1 MAEITLLPLIQEAVK
16 TAMRNRDKEIVT
28 TLRMAISELKKEEID
43 NKVTLDDTFVISIL
57 QRMIKQR
64 KDAASQFQEA
74 NRHELAE
81 KERNEI
87 AMLSEFLPEQLSN
100 DDLLQI
106 VKEEI
111 ITSEASSM
119 KDIGK
124 VMGSLKPKLLGKA
137 DMSTVSKLVKEQL
150 SNNN

>member
-43 NKVTLDDTFVISIL
+43 NKVTLDDAFVISIL

-74 NRHELAE
+74 NRPELAE
-81 KERNEI
+81 KEKNEI
-87 AMLSEFLPEQLSN
+87 TMLSEFLPEQLSN
-100 DDLLQI
+100 DDLLKI
-106 VKEEI
+106 VKAEI
-111 ITSEASSM
+111 ISSEASSM

-137 DMSTVSKLVKEQL
+137 DMSTVSRLVKEQL
-150 SNNN
+150 SQ

>member
-16 TAMRNRDKEIVT
+16 TAMRNHDKEIVT

-43 NKVTLDDTFVISIL
+43 NKVTLDDSFVISIL

-74 NRHELAE
+74 NRPELAKKE
-81 KERNEI
+81 KNEI
-87 AMLSEFLPEQLSN
+87 LMLSEFLPEQMSEE
-100 DDLLQI
+100 DLMQI

-111 ITSEASSM
+111 ISSDASSM
-119 KDIGK
+119 QDIGK
-124 VMGSLKPKLLGKA
+124 IMGSLKPKLLGKA

-150 SNNN
+150 SQ

>member
-16 TAMRNRDKEIVT
+16 AAMRNRDKEIVT

-87 AMLSEFLPEQLSN
+87 VMLSEFLPEQLSN

-106 VKEEI
+106 VKGEI
-111 ITSEASSM
+111 ISSEASSM

-137 DMSTVSKLVKEQL
+137 DMSTVSRLVKEQL
-150 SNNN
+150 SQ

>member
-16 TAMRNRDKEIVT
+16 TAMKNRDKEIVT

-74 NRHELAE
+74 NRPELAE

-87 AMLSEFLPEQLSN
+87 TMLSEFLPEQLSN

-106 VKEEI
+106 VKAEI
-111 ITSEASSM
+111 ISSEASSM

-137 DMSTVSKLVKEQL
+137 DMSTVSRLVKEQL
-150 SNNN
+150 SQ

>member
-16 TAMRNRDKEIVT
+16 AAMRNRDKEIVT

-74 NRHELAE
+74 NRPELAE

-87 AMLSEFLPEQLSN
+87 TMLSEFLPEQLSN

-106 VKEEI
+106 VKAEI
-111 ITSEASSM
+111 ISSEASSM

-137 DMSTVSKLVKEQL
+137 DMSTVSRLVKEQL
-150 SNNN
+150 SQ

>member
-100 DDLLQI
+100 DNLLQI

-137 DMSTVSKLVKEQL
+137 DMSTVSRLVKEQL
-150 SNNN
+150 SQ

>member
-43 NKVTLDDTFVISIL
+43 NKVTLDDAFVISIL

-87 AMLSEFLPEQLSN
+87 TMLSEFLPEQLSN

-106 VKEEI
+106 VKTEI
-111 ITSEASSM
+111 ISSEANSM

-124 VMGSLKPKLLGKA
+124 IMGSLKPKLLGKA
-137 DMSTVSKLVKEQL
+137 DMSTVSRLVKEQL
-150 SNNN
+150 SQ

>member
-16 TAMRNRDKEIVT
+16 AAMRNRDKEIVT

-81 KERNEI
+81 KEKNEI
-87 AMLSEFLPEQLSN
+87 TMLSEFLPEQLSN

-106 VKEEI
+106 VKAEI
-111 ITSEASSM
+111 ISSEASSM

-137 DMSTVSKLVKEQL
+137 DMSTVSRLVKEQL
-150 SNNN
+150 SQ

>member
-43 NKVTLDDTFVISIL
+43 NKLTLDDAFVISIL

-74 NRHELAE
+74 NRPELAE

-87 AMLSEFLPEQLSN
+87 TMLSEFLPEQLSN

-106 VKEEI
+106 VKAEI
-111 ITSEASSM
+111 ISSEASSM

-137 DMSTVSKLVKEQL
+137 DMSTVSRLVKEQL
-150 SNNN
+150 S

>member
-16 TAMRNRDKEIVT
+16 TAMRNRNKEIVT

-43 NKVTLDDTFVISIL
+43 KKVTLDDVFVISIL

-74 NRHELAE
+74 KRPELAE

-87 AMLSEFLPEQLSN
+87 TMLSEFLPEQMSEE
-100 DDLLQI
+100 DLLQI

-111 ITSEASSM
+111 ISSNASSM
-119 KDIGK
+119 QDIGK
-124 VMGSLKPKLLGKA
+124 IMGSLKIKLLGKA

-150 SNNN
+150 S

>member
-16 TAMRNRDKEIVT
+16 AAMRNRDKEIVT

-43 NKVTLDDTFVISIL
+43 NKVTLDDAFVISIL

-74 NRHELAE
+74 NRPELAE

-87 AMLSEFLPEQLSN
+87 IMLSEFLPEQLSN

-106 VKEEI
+106 VKAEI
-111 ITSEASSM
+111 ISSEASSM

-137 DMSTVSKLVKEQL
+137 DMSTVSRLVKEQL
-150 SNNN
+150 SQ

>member
-87 AMLSEFLPEQLSN
+87 VMLSEFLPEQMSN

-106 VKEEI
+106 VKAEI
-111 ITSEASSM
+111 ISSEAGSM

-124 VMGSLKPKLLGKA
+124 VMVSLKPKLLGKA
-137 DMSTVSKLVKEQL
+137 DMSTVSRLVKEQL
-150 SNNN
+150 SQ

>member
-43 NKVTLDDTFVISIL
+43 NKVTLDDSFVISIL

-74 NRHELAE
+74 NRPELAE
-81 KERNEI
+81 KEKNEI
-87 AMLSEFLPEQLSN
+87 LMLSEFLPEQMSEE
-100 DDLLQI
+100 DLLQI

-111 ITSEASSM
+111 LSSGASSM
-119 KDIGK
+119 QDIGK
-124 VMGSLKPKLLGKA
+124 IMGSLKAKLLGKA

-150 SNNN
+150 SQ

>member
-43 NKVTLDDTFVISIL
+43 NKVALEDTFVISIL

-74 NRHELAE
+74 NRPELAE

-87 AMLSEFLPEQLSN
+87 TMLSEFLPEQLSN
-100 DDLLQI
+100 DDLLPI
-106 VKEEI
+106 VKAEI
-111 ITSEASSM
+111 ISSEASSM

-137 DMSTVSKLVKEQL
+137 DMSTVSRLVKEQL
-150 SNNN
+150 SQ

>member
-16 TAMRNRDKEIVT
+16 AAMRNRDKEIVT

-74 NRHELAE
+74 NRPELAE

-137 DMSTVSKLVKEQL
+137 DMSTVSRLVKEQL
-150 SNNN
+150 SQ

>member
-43 NKVTLDDTFVISIL
+43 NKITLDDTFVVSIL

-74 NRHELAE
+74 NRPELAE
-81 KERNEI
+81 KEKNEI
-87 AMLSEFLPEQLSN
+87 SMLSEFLPEQLSN
-100 DDLLQI
+100 DDLLRMVKAEI
-106 VKEEI
+106 V
-111 ITSEASSM
+111 SFEASSM

-137 DMSTVSKLVKEQL
+137 DMSTVSRIVKEQL
-150 SNNN
+150 SQ

>member
-16 TAMRNRDKEIVT
+16 TAMKNRDKEIVT

-87 AMLSEFLPEQLSN
+87 VMLSEFLPEQLSN
-100 DDLLQI
+100 DELLQI
-106 VKEEI
+106 VKAEI
-111 ITSEASSM
+111 ISSEAGSM

-124 VMGSLKPKLLGKA
+124 VMGS
-137 DMSTVSKLVKEQL
+137 
-150 SNNN
+150 

>member
-74 NRHELAE
+74 NRPELAE
-81 KERNEI
+81 KEKNEI
-87 AMLSEFLPEQLSN
+87 TMLSEFLPEQLSN
-100 DDLLQI
+100 DDLLKI
-106 VKEEI
+106 VKAEI
-111 ITSEASSM
+111 ISSEASSM

-137 DMSTVSKLVKEQL
+137 DMSTVSRLVKEQL
-150 SNNN
+150 VQ

>member
-1 MAEITLLPLIQEAVK
+1 MAEITLLPLIQQAVK

-43 NKVTLDDTFVISIL
+43 NKATLDDTFVISIL

-74 NRHELAE
+74 NRPELAE

-87 AMLSEFLPEQLSN
+87 TMLSDFLPEQLSN

-106 VKEEI
+106 VKAEI
-111 ITSEASSM
+111 ISFEASSM

-137 DMSTVSKLVKEQL
+137 DMSTVSRLVKEQL
-150 SNNN
+150 S

>member
-16 TAMRNRDKEIVT
+16 TAMRNHDKEIVT

-43 NKVTLDDTFVISIL
+43 NKVTLDDSFVISIL

-74 NRHELAE
+74 NRPELAK

-87 AMLSEFLPEQLSN
+87 LMLSEFLPEQMSEE
-100 DDLLQI
+100 DLMQI
-106 VKEEI
+106 VKEEVI
-111 ITSEASSM
+111 SSDASSM
-119 KDIGK
+119 QDIGK
-124 VMGSLKPKLLGKA
+124 IMGSLKPKLLGKA
-137 DMSTVSKLVKEQL
+137 DMSTVSRLVKEQL
-150 SNNN
+150 SQ

>member
-1 MAEITLLPLIQEAVK
+1 MVEITLLTLIQEAVK
-16 TAMRNRDKEIVT
+16 TAMRNHDKEIVT

-43 NKVTLDDTFVISIL
+43 NKITLDDSFVISIL

-74 NRHELAE
+74 NRPELAE
-81 KERNEI
+81 KEKNEI
-87 AMLSEFLPEQLSN
+87 LMLSEFLPEQMSEE
-100 DDLLQI
+100 DLLQI

-111 ITSEASSM
+111 LSSGASSM
-119 KDIGK
+119 QDIGK
-124 VMGSLKPKLLGKA
+124 IMGSLKAKLLGKA

-150 SNNN
+150 SK

>member
-16 TAMRNRDKEIVT
+16 AAMRNRDKEIVT

-43 NKVTLDDTFVISIL
+43 NKVTLDDAFVISIL

-74 NRHELAE
+74 NRPELAE

-87 AMLSEFLPEQLSN
+87 TMLSDFLPEQLSN

-106 VKEEI
+106 VKAEI
-111 ITSEASSM
+111 ISFEASSM

-137 DMSTVSKLVKEQL
+137 DMSTVSRLVKEQL
-150 SNNN
+150 S

>member
-43 NKVTLDDTFVISIL
+43 NKVTLDDAFVISIL

-74 NRHELAE
+74 NRPELAE

-87 AMLSEFLPEQLSN
+87 TMLSEFLPEQLSN
-100 DDLLQI
+100 DDLLPI
-106 VKEEI
+106 VKAEI
-111 ITSEASSM
+111 ISSEASSM

-124 VMGSLKPKLLGKA
+124 IMGSLKPKLLGKA
-137 DMSTVSKLVKEQL
+137 DMSTVSRLVKEQL
-150 SNNN
+150 SQ

>member
-1 MAEITLLPLIQEAVK
+1 MAEITLLPLIQQAVK

-43 NKVTLDDTFVISIL
+43 NKLTLDDTFVISIL

-74 NRHELAE
+74 NRPELAE

-87 AMLSEFLPEQLSN
+87 TMLSDFLPEQLSN

-106 VKEEI
+106 VKAEI
-111 ITSEASSM
+111 ISFEASSM

-137 DMSTVSKLVKEQL
+137 DMSTVSRLVKEQL
-150 SNNN
+150 S

>member
-1 MAEITLLPLIQEAVK
+1 MADITLLPLIQEAVK
-16 TAMRNRDKEIVT
+16 TAMKNRDKEIVT

-74 NRHELAE
+74 NRPELAE
-81 KERNEI
+81 KEKNEI
-87 AMLSEFLPEQLSN
+87 TMLSEFLPEQLSN

-106 VKEEI
+106 VKAEI
-111 ITSEASSM
+111 ISSEASSM

-137 DMSTVSKLVKEQL
+137 DMSTVSRLVKEQL
-150 SNNN
+150 SQ

>member
-43 NKVTLDDTFVISIL
+43 NKVTLDDAFVISIL

-74 NRHELAE
+74 NRPELAE

-87 AMLSEFLPEQLSN
+87 TMLSEFLPEQLSN
-100 DDLLQI
+100 DDLLPI
-106 VKEEI
+106 VKAEI
-111 ITSEASSM
+111 ISSEASSM

-137 DMSTVSKLVKEQL
+137 DMSTVSRLVKEQL
-150 SNNN
+150 SQ

>member
-43 NKVTLDDTFVISIL
+43 NKVTLDDSFVISIL

-74 NRHELAE
+74 NRPELAE
-81 KERNEI
+81 KEKNEI
-87 AMLSEFLPEQLSN
+87 LMLSEFLPEQMSEE
-100 DDLLQI
+100 DLLQI
-106 VKEEI
+106 VKKEI
-111 ITSEASSM
+111 LSSGASSM
-119 KDIGK
+119 QDIGK
-124 VMGSLKPKLLGKA
+124 IMGSLKAKLLGKA

-150 SNNN
+150 SQ

>member
-16 TAMRNRDKEIVT
+16 TAMKNRDKEIVT

-87 AMLSEFLPEQLSN
+87 VMLSEFLPEQLSN

-106 VKEEI
+106 VKTEI
-111 ITSEASSM
+111 ISSEAGSM

-137 DMSTVSKLVKEQL
+137 DMSTVSRLVKEQL
-150 SNNN
+150 SQ

>member
-43 NKVTLDDTFVISIL
+43 NKVALEDTFVTSIL

-74 NRHELAE
+74 NRPELAE

-87 AMLSEFLPEQLSN
+87 TMLSEFLPEQLSN
-100 DDLLQI
+100 DDLLPI
-106 VKEEI
+106 VKAEI
-111 ITSEASSM
+111 ISSEASSM

-137 DMSTVSKLVKEQL
+137 DMSTVSRLVKEQL
-150 SNNN
+150 SQ

>member
-16 TAMRNRDKEIVT
+16 TAMKNRDKEIVT

-74 NRHELAE
+74 NRPELAE
-81 KERNEI
+81 KEKNEI
-87 AMLSEFLPEQLSN
+87 TMLSEFLPEQLSN

-106 VKEEI
+106 VKAEI
-111 ITSEASSM
+111 ISSEASSM

-137 DMSTVSKLVKEQL
+137 DMSTVSRLVKEQL
-150 SNNN
+150 SQ

>member
-43 NKVTLDDTFVISIL
+43 NKVTLDDAFVISIL

-74 NRHELAE
+74 NRPELAE

-87 AMLSEFLPEQLSN
+87 VMLSEFLPEQLTN

-106 VKEEI
+106 VKAEI
-111 ITSEASSM
+111 ISSEAGSM

-137 DMSTVSKLVKEQL
+137 DMSTVSRLVKEQL
-150 SNNN
+150 SQ

>member
-16 TAMRNRDKEIVT
+16 TAMKNRDKEIVT

-87 AMLSEFLPEQLSN
+87 VMLSEFLPEQLSN
-100 DDLLQI
+100 DELLQI
-106 VKEEI
+106 VKAEI
-111 ITSEASSM
+111 ISSEAGSM

-137 DMSTVSKLVKEQL
+137 DMSTVSRLVKEQL
-150 SNNN
+150 SQ

>member
-87 AMLSEFLPEQLSN
+87 VMLSEFLPEQLSN

-106 VKEEI
+106 VKAEI
-111 ITSEASSM
+111 ISSEAGSM

-137 DMSTVSKLVKEQL
+137 DMSTVSRLVKEQL
-150 SNNN
+150 SQ

>member
-87 AMLSEFLPEQLSN
+87 VMLSEFLPEQLSN

-106 VKEEI
+106 VKAEI
-111 ITSEASSM
+111 ISSEASSM

-137 DMSTVSKLVKEQL
+137 DMSTVSRLVKEQL
-150 SNNN
+150 SQ

>member
-1 MAEITLLPLIQEAVK
+1 MADITLLPLIQEAVK

-43 NKVTLDDTFVISIL
+43 NKVTLDDAFVISIL

-74 NRHELAE
+74 NRPELAE

-87 AMLSEFLPEQLSN
+87 IMLSEFLPEQLSN
-100 DDLLQI
+100 DDLLPI
-106 VKEEI
+106 VKAEI
-111 ITSEASSM
+111 ISSEASSM

-137 DMSTVSKLVKEQL
+137 DMSTVSRLVKEQL
-150 SNNN
+150 SQ